1 MDDIFAPPRPS
12 TAALRQIA
20 PDSIA
25 QCDRLL
31 RESLDHATWLETE
44 LARERRRLVDLRN
57 RRAEWARI
65 LKD

>member
-12 TAALRQIA
+12 TVALRR
-20 PDSIA
+20 IA
-25 QCDRLL
+25 QDNIFQLDRLL
-31 RESLDHATWLETE
+31 RESLDHATYLETE